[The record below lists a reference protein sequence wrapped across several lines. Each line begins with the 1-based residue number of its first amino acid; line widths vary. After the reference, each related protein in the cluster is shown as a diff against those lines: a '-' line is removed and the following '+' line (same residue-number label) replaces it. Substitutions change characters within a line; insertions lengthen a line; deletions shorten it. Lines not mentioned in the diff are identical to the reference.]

1 MKKTFIM
8 IAIVALQLIAM
19 PAVTSA
25 QQVGLPNYVKAL
37 GLKDGIRYTIGAY
50 TDDYNISVNYCTYEL
65 DLAGHLVSYSEAETV
80 EAAYTW
86 TAFFDSEGL
95 PTYVETVF
103 IDYWSDPDANG
114 NPPVTTSQYVVKR
127 EQNGSKLKIVIDEFN
142 DGVQATI
149 TRDDKGRIIE
159 VENLKQGEVH
169 RYRYPD
175 GGNVPYDLNGKLAF
189 PQVDMFAGD
198 HVDFPTAIS
207 ISDNPTT
214 FTHGSWQFEVY
225 FKIGESMCKPSTVRE
240 GWKQRTI
247 TVPGQNSDIVALFEA
262 FHNAW
267 PTHEGNRIM
276 HQANPEQYIGDEFYE
291 DGSVID
297 RKNGYVESAWY
308 ENEDGDDEDKDEDIG
323 MVSACV
329 WKRNNGHKLF
339 AVTFDCTKKNFICF
353 YDFDPAKRTLTPED
367 SPIKKEH
374 LTNPDRDPSWYTLP
388 HEGKTLQV
396 VEETPAGGVATIY
409 YDFDGQNLKF
419 ARRE

>member
-1 MKKTFIM
+1 MKKTLIM
-8 IAIVALQLIAM
+8 IAIAALQLIAM
-19 PAVTSA
+19 PAVASA

-37 GLKDGIRYTIGAY
+37 GLKDGVRYTIGAY
-50 TDDYNISVNYCTYEL
+50 TDDYNSSYNYCTYEL
-65 DLAGHLVSYSEAETV
+65 DLAGHLVSYSEAETA
-80 EAAYTW
+80 EGAYTW
-86 TAFFDSEGL
+86 TAYFDSEGL

-114 NPPVTTSQYVVKR
+114 NPPVTTTQYVVKR
-127 EQNGSKLKIVIDEFN
+127 EKNGSKLKIVIDEFN

-225 FKIGESMCKPSTVRE
+225 FNIGDSMLKPSAVRE

-267 PTHEGNRIM
+267 PTHEGSRIM
-276 HQANPEQYIGDEFYE
+276 HLANPELYIEDEFYE

-297 RKNGYVESAWY
+297 RKNGYVESAWLQG
-308 ENEDGDDEDKDEDIG
+308 EDLGAI
-323 MVSACV
+323 SACV
-329 WKRNNGHKLF
+329 WNRNNGHKLF
-339 AVTFDCTKKNFICF
+339 AVTFDCLKKNFICF
-353 YDFDPAKRTLTPED
+353 YDFDPAKGTLTPEK

-374 LTNPDRDPSWYTLP
+374 LNYPDRNPAWYTLP
-388 HEGKTLQV
+388 RVGKRLEV
-396 VEETPAGGVATIY
+396 VEDTPEGGVAVVH

-419 ARRE
+419 TERE